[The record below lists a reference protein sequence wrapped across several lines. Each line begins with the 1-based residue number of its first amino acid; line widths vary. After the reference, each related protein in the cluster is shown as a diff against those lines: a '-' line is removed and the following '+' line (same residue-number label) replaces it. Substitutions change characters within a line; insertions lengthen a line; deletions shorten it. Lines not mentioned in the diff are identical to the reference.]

1 MKDTFIPLETGIPA
15 QLKELKCGID
25 YIGYYMDN
33 DRFYFTHEITPSVLG
48 LTNYRKYGAPTYD
61 QVLNYLTDFHIDI
74 WVVPV
79 YSEQPKQYKYFMNY
93 RNQIFEGT
101 ELTDRK
107 EAFNNAIKRAL
118 PLIERKMIK

>member
-1 MKDTFIPLETGIPA
+1 MKDTFIPLETGIPTI
-15 QLKELKCGID
+15 LKEWKCEIE
-25 YIGYYMDN
+25 YIASYMNN
-33 DRFYFTHEITPSVLG
+33 DRLYYHHEINPTVLG
-48 LTNYRKYGAPTYD
+48 LDKFRICGAPTYD

-118 PLIERKMIK
+118 PLIERKIVK